1 MVIKKM
7 YSMNES
13 QVNYIKEQAKKLEI
27 AESDLLRRIIDAHME
42 NKENEDKS
50 SI

>member
-1 MVIKKM
+1 MTIKKM
-7 YSMNES
+7 YSMNER

-42 NKENEDKS
+42 LKNEDKP